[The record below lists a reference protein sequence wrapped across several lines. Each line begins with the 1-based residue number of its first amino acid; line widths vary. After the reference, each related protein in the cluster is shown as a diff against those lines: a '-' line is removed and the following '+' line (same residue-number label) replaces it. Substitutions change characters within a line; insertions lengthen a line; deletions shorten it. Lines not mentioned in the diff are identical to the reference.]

1 MQNYAKRCKIK
12 RNLAKLFKAMRK
24 CVKLRET
31 KQNYA
36 KLCKTMRNLAKLRET
51 QRKYS
56 KLCETIPKLGGRTKN
71 TAFFFKK
78 ESSFASQ
85 CVKQL
90 GENGNLIFPT
100 RFFFILL

>member
-12 RNLAKLFKAMRK
+12 RKLAKLFKAMRK

-56 KLCETIPKLGGRTKN
+56 KLCETKRNWEEEPK
-71 TAFFFKK
+71 
-78 ESSFASQ
+78 
-85 CVKQL
+85 
-90 GENGNLIFPT
+90 
-100 RFFFILL
+100 ILLFSARRNPVWLPNVGNKLKK

>member
-56 KLCETIPKLGGRTKN
+56 KLCETKRNWEEEPKI
-71 TAFFFKK
+71 
-78 ESSFASQ
+78 
-85 CVKQL
+85 
-90 GENGNLIFPT
+90 LIFSSRRNPVS
-100 RFFFILL
+100 LPNV